1 VTLRV
6 DEILVARDALR
17 HPETQRILE
26 CLKGTPHRVADIEEP
41 FRGSYDPG
49 EKRLLRLE
57 FHRGAF
63 LKPCPGTRNYIC
75 CGYQVLTPA
84 ANCPLGCTY
93 CILQAYFNRPGLRI
107 FVNFREA
114 LDGVLAVIDN
124 EPDRVFRV
132 GTGEF
137 TDSLAL
143 DALTGWNRR
152 LMAAFSRRSNA
163 VIEFKT
169 KTSAV
174 RAMLESPHRRRI
186 IMSWSLNS
194 PSMAAWEE
202 RGAAPLRA
210 RLEAARACQEAGF
223 VLGFHFDPLVMHPGW
238 REDYMRTL
246 DLLDAYVEPG
256 SIIWVSL
263 GTFRFMPAL
272 KEVIRRRHPR
282 SRVLHGEFVRGLD
295 GKMRYIR
302 PLRVEMLRF
311 MSEKLKAWDRDL
323 GVYLCM
329 ESDVVWQ
336 EAMGWTPRTSEGL
349 SRYLDARVRK
359 FFG

>member
-1 VTLRV
+1 MTLRV

-194 PSMAAWEE
+194 PSMAAPGL
-202 RGAAPLRA
+202 RLRA
-210 RLEAARACQEAGF
+210 
-223 VLGFHFDPLVMHPGW
+223 
-238 REDYMRTL
+238 
-246 DLLDAYVEPG
+246 
-256 SIIWVSL
+256 
-263 GTFRFMPAL
+263 PA
-272 KEVIRRRHPR
+272 RRRA
-282 SRVLHGEFVRGLD
+282 LF
-295 GKMRYIR
+295 
-302 PLRVEMLRF
+302 
-311 MSEKLKAWDRDL
+311 
-323 GVYLCM
+323 
-329 ESDVVWQ
+329 
-336 EAMGWTPRTSEGL
+336 
-349 SRYLDARVRK
+349 
-359 FFG
+359 